1 MRIGRAMSLYRLFR
15 TSASSFSAWPCQL
28 ALCQIDCVG
37 EGEVICPRG
46 HHRQAERLGTL
57 STKQMVDR
65 SKAGVIFIWI
75 IVSLFFFFFFPFFFF
90 FSLSFPLHSTPRRLI
105 VSRHAV
111 DGRVPYQVMS
121 MYVCM
126 YTAQA
131 CQVSLIHSHFP
142 CLLSDSRRSGQV
154 SSVSARG
161 KRAHVGMGVV
171 LCYLILAGCLGLSV
185 LSREKCEIK
194 SPVEKHCFSN

>member
-1 MRIGRAMSLYRLFR
+1 MTLAVLRSLCLVVLWLDGSRGVGAVMRIGRAMSLYRLFR

-90 FSLSFPLHSTPRRLI
+90 SPSLSHSTPLREDSSCRGMLWM
-105 VSRHAV
+105 
-111 DGRVPYQVMS
+111 DGCHTR
-121 MYVCM
+121 
-126 YTAQA
+126 
-131 CQVSLIHSHFP
+131 
-142 CLLSDSRRSGQV
+142 
-154 SSVSARG
+154 
-161 KRAHVGMGVV
+161 
-171 LCYLILAGCLGLSV
+171 
-185 LSREKCEIK
+185 
-194 SPVEKHCFSN
+194 